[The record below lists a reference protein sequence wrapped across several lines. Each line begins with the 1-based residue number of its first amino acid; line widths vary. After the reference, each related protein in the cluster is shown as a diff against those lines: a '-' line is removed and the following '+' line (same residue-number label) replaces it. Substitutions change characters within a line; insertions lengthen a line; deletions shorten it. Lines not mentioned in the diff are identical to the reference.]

1 LHSFASYIC
10 YSINKYFTL
19 LISNTMKSPMSPLV
33 RRSILLFSFAF
44 LLFLGYTKA
53 SHIVGSDISY
63 KCTSTPGV
71 FNVTVKLYRDCG
83 GIQLCANC
91 PTSLSPSCTIPI
103 NITGAANT
111 PGDGM
116 PTSSCSGTSF
126 GSTNLAVISAISA
139 FDAIQLCGLEKSI
152 CSNCG
157 TRTPG
162 SFTPGVEV
170 YTFEGDIN
178 LSAIPISC
186 CLVSINYSS
195 CCRNSAITTLTSPA
209 SKNYYSEAIINR
221 CATPCNASPTFTN
234 DPVIVTC
241 SGQDFYYNLGAIDPD
256 GDSLSYKFGAALGAT
271 NSPLPYESPYSPTV
285 PLPYLGAPMQSPPA
299 LPPVGISLDP
309 VSGDIRFMP
318 TGQFVA
324 MLIIEVKQ
332 WKKIGGIYTL
342 MGITRRD
349 IQFYTK
355 FCPNN
360 NIPVVKTYNN
370 DGTISSPQSNFN
382 YAVCAG
388 QQLCFMISAQDNTST
403 TDTTDISWNAPALMV
418 NTGATFTK
426 CYNPATRDS
435 IGPKYDSV
443 RFCWTPPANL
453 QSNLPYYFV
462 VKANDRACPIPARN
476 TRSFSIFVGGTPNAK
491 INKINKGCGT
501 YDINYTMQNNVPLN
515 LSYTKFLVETAPGAS
530 TYQTYNSNAVS
541 NHYFATP
548 GWHRIQ
554 LQIATSTPNN
564 GACTNHNIWDSIF
577 VTPHLKVSIN
587 DTFNCT
593 NNPVYVQAKGT
604 GGTSFGNSYRYTF
617 YKGNINSTQIYRAF
631 GPDSIC
637 FILPTLVDS
646 TSYYKVVISDLY
658 GCKDSTVFRVFTK
671 QNINVN
677 ITSLGATTFCMGD
690 SVKIQASN
698 SSSYSYYWFRDNNLL
713 PNENSSF
720 IYAKSTGKY
729 EAAILDTSGCM
740 ATPDSVYITVN
751 PIPTASISPSDSAS
765 ICVGSNQIILA
776 NNDIGLSYQWY
787 VNDTIISGQTLR
799 TLTTNKAGM
808 YKVKTTNTFGCMASS
823 SPLHLV
829 VNSNPVAGVITG
841 PTTGL
846 ATGITYSYSVS
857 SQAGHAYYWLIGNG
871 TILSGQGTNAVTVT
885 WTNPGT
891 CILLVGVKNSVNCAD
906 SASLNMSIGNPT
918 PAILYFIPDSA
929 RSNETVVIFG
939 TNLLGANAVKLGG
952 VNVQSYTVVSLNQI
966 NAVVGAGASG
976 VVEVE
981 TPQGIAQKAGFTYIS
996 STGIGS
1002 LSGTMPLSV
1011 YPNPVRNE
1019 LVICC
1024 LDKRE
1029 AIISVVVTDMLGR
1042 VLAEPKQIW
1051 DGNTIEVSTQN
1062 LSPGTYILCIQKG
1075 NDLSR
1080 LKFVKEN

>member
-1 LHSFASYIC
+1 
-10 YSINKYFTL
+10 
-19 LISNTMKSPMSPLV
+19 MSPLV
-33 RRSILLFSFAF
+33 RRSILLFSLAF
-44 LLFLGYTKA
+44 LLFLGHTKA

-71 FNVTVKLYRDCG
+71 FKVVVKLYRDCG

-91 PTSLSPSCTIPI
+91 PTSLSPNCTIPI
-103 NITGAANT
+103 NITGAGNT

-126 GSTNLAVISAISA
+126 GTSNLVVNGPISA

-152 CSNCG
+152 CTNCG

-162 SFTPGVEV
+162 SFTPGIEV
-170 YTFEGDIN
+170 YTFEGDVN

-186 CLVSINYSS
+186 CLVSINYTS
-195 CCRNSAITTLTSPA
+195 CCRNSAITTLATPA

-234 DPVIVTC
+234 DPVIVAC
-241 SGQDFYYNLGAIDPD
+241 VGQDFYYNLGAIDPD
-256 GDSLSYKFGAALGAT
+256 GDSLSYQFGAALGAP
-271 NSPLPYESPYSPTV
+271 NSPLPYQSPYSPTV
-285 PLPYLGAPMQSPPA
+285 PLPYLGAPMQGNS
-299 LPPVGISLDP
+299 LPPTGIWIDP
-309 VSGDIRFMP
+309 VTGDIRFRP
-318 TGQFVA
+318 IAVVVA
-324 MLIIEVKQ
+324 LLIIEVKQ
-332 WKKIGGIYTL
+332 WKYIGGIYTL

-349 IQFYTK
+349 IQFYTQN
-355 FCPNN
+355 CPTNTTP
-360 NIPVVKTYNN
+360 IIRTYKD
-370 DGTISSPQSNFN
+370 DGTISSPQPNFN
-382 YAVCAG
+382 YATCAG
-388 QQLCFMISAQDNTST
+388 QQLCFMISAWGIEGIL
-403 TDTTDISWNAPALMV
+403 DTTDITWSAPALMV
-418 NTGATFTK
+418 SKGASLTK

-435 IGPKYDSV
+435 IGPRNDSV
-443 RFCWTPPANL
+443 RFCWTPPAETA
-453 QSNLPYYFV
+453 SNLPYNFL
-462 VKANDRACPIPARN
+462 VKLKDRACPIPASS
-476 TRSFSIFVGGTPNAK
+476 TRSFSVLVRRVPTATIHKLNR
-491 INKINKGCGT
+491 NCGY
-501 YDINYTMQNNVPLN
+501 YDF
-515 LSYTKFLVETAPGAS
+515 SYTQTNTTTLDHSKTNILVETAPHSG
-530 TYQTYNSNAVS
+530 TYQTYQTNAVS
-541 NHYFATP
+541 KHYFAHA

-554 LQIATSTPNN
+554 LQLSTIQPPT
-564 GACTNHNIWDSIF
+564 GGCENHNIWDSVF
-577 VTPHLKVSIN
+577 VLQNLSVSIK

-593 NNPVYVQAKGT
+593 NHPVYVQAKGK
-604 GGTSFGNSYRYTF
+604 GGIPYGLNYRYTF
-617 YKGNINSTQIYRAF
+617 YSGDSNSTQVIRPF
-631 GPDSIC
+631 GIDSNCLIPPSL
-637 FILPTLVDS
+637 IGS
-646 TSYYKVVISDLY
+646 TSTYKVVITDLN
-658 GCKDSTVFRVFTK
+658 GCKDSAVFKVYTK
-671 QNINVN
+671 TNISVTATT
-677 ITSLGATTFCMGD
+677 IGSTTLCEGDSLKIEASLG
-690 SVKIQASN
+690 SN
-698 SSSYSYYWFRDNNLL
+698 YQYYWFRNNTLL
-713 PNENSSF
+713 ANEQSSYF
-720 IYAKSTGKY
+720 YAKSTGNYK
-729 EAAILDTSGCM
+729 AAVLDTSGCV
-740 ATPDSVYITVN
+740 ATTNNVAVTVN
-751 PIPTASISPSDSAS
+751 PTPTASISPSDSAS
-765 ICVGSNQIILA
+765 ICVGSNQNILA
-776 NNDIGLSYQWY
+776 NYGIGLSYQWY
-787 VNDTIISGQTLR
+787 ANDTIISGQTLR

-808 YKVKTTNTFGCMASS
+808 YKVKTTNTFGCSASS

-846 ATGITYSYSVS
+846 ATGITYSYSVA
-857 SQAGHAYYWLIGNG
+857 SQAGLAYQWLIGNG

-891 CILLVGVKNSVNCAD
+891 CILMVGVKNSFNCAD

-929 RSNETVVIFG
+929 RTNETVVILG
-939 TNLLGANAVKLGG
+939 TNLLGANAVRLGG
-952 VNVQSYTVVSLNQI
+952 VNVQSYTVVSMNQI

-996 STGIGS
+996 STGIGN

-1029 AIISVVVTDMLGR
+1029 APISAVVTDMLGR